1 MLVDL
6 LVQFS
11 SDDINTMSENLK
23 KILYNH
29 FRRICTFNKFLITK
43 VALPDYDYEQDGV
56 HRKCTFGQWYYSQT
70 APQLVEHKDFET
82 LGKIHG
88 ELHRIMRKLVLS
100 VQSNRLI
107 TQADYDDFIQVY
119 NVFIDQMTNL
129 IDEINFAQ
137 FQYDYLTKLLNRRA
151 FKIILN
157 HEYNRSLR
165 NNTSCCIALADID
178 HFKRVND
185 KYGHS
190 NGDIVL
196 LKLADF
202 FRSQTRDYD
211 SVSRYGGE
219 EFIFCLPETSLEEA
233 SKILNR
239 MREKISVLDIH
250 LSDGMIINV
259 SLSFGITE
267 LTDSFTL
274 EESIINTDQ
283 ALYRAKA
290 SGRNCVKIWSPVAPE
305 N

>member
-1 MLVDL
+1 M
-6 LVQFS
+6 
-11 SDDINTMSENLK
+11 
-23 KILYNH
+23 
-29 FRRICTFNKFLITK
+29 
-43 VALPDYDYEQDGV
+43 
-56 HRKCTFGQWYYSQT
+56 
-70 APQLVEHKDFET
+70 
-82 LGKIHG
+82 
-88 ELHRIMRKLVLS
+88 
-100 VQSNRLI
+100 
-107 TQADYDDFIQVY
+107 
-119 NVFIDQMTNL
+119 
-129 IDEINFAQ
+129 
-137 FQYDYLTKLLNRRA
+137 
-151 FKIILN
+151 
-157 HEYNRSLR
+157 
-165 NNTSCCIALADID
+165 
-178 HFKRVND
+178 
-185 KYGHS
+185 
-190 NGDIVL
+190 

-202 FRSQTRDYD
+202 FRSYTRDYD

-290 SGRNCVKIWSPVAPE
+290 SGRNCVKIWSPIAPK